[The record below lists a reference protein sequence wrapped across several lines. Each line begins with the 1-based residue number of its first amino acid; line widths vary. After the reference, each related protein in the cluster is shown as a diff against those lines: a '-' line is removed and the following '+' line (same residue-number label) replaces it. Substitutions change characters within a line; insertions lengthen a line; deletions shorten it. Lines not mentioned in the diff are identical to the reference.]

1 MSIFLNN
8 GEMMKRFVFLLFLF
22 TLVLSACQPEPIPL
36 PGDVLF
42 SDDFSTR
49 ENAWTH
55 LVNDGGAMDYNA
67 GGFRMYV
74 REPNLNYWTT
84 AGQNFANARIEVDA
98 LQYSGPQE
106 NRLGLV
112 CRHHDDNNYY
122 FFVISTDGY
131 YAIGKVVGGVQSLL
145 GQDAMQFASA
155 IQTGV
160 AINHLR
166 AECDGTTLRFYVND
180 APLALVDDAD
190 LATGDVGLLAGT
202 FSEGGLDVLFDNFQ
216 VLQP

>member
-1 MSIFLNN
+1 
-8 GEMMKRFVFLLFLF
+8 MKRIFFLLLFFSFL
-22 TLVLSACQPEPIPL
+22 LAACQPEPQPL

-49 ENAWTH
+49 EHAWTH
-55 LVNDGGAMDYNA
+55 LVNDGGVMDYNA
-67 GGFRMYV
+67 GGFRFYV

-84 AGQNFANARIEVDA
+84 AGQNFDDVRIEVDT

-106 NRLGLV
+106 NRLGV
-112 CRHHDDNNYY
+112 ICRYLDDNNYY

-131 YAIGKVVGGVQSLL
+131 YAIGKVKEGVQSLL
-145 GQDAMQFASA
+145 GQNAMRYASA

-166 AECDGTTLRFYVND
+166 AECQGSTLRFYVND
-180 APLALVDDAD
+180 APIALVDDAD
-190 LATGDVGLLAGT
+190 FTEGDVGMLAGT
-202 FSEGGLDVLFDNFQ
+202 FGEGELDVLFDNFQ

>member
-1 MSIFLNN
+1 
-8 GEMMKRFVFLLFLF
+8 MKRIAFLLIFFALFLA
-22 TLVLSACQPEPIPL
+22 ACQPEPAPL

-49 ENAWTH
+49 EQAWTH

-84 AGQNFANARIEVDA
+84 AGQNFSDVRIEVDA

-106 NRLGLV
+106 NRLGV
-112 CRHHDDNNYY
+112 ICRHRDDAHYY

-131 YAIGKVVGGVQSLL
+131 YAIGKVVDGVQSLL
-145 GQDAMQFASA
+145 GQDAMQYASV
-155 IQTGV
+155 IEQGV

-166 AECDGTTLRFYVND
+166 AECYGTTLSFFVND
-180 APLALVDDAD
+180 SPVALVDDTD
-190 LATGDVGLLAGT
+190 LQSGDVGLLAGT
-202 FSEGGLDVLFDNFQ
+202 FAEGGLDVLFDDFQ

>member
-1 MSIFLNN
+1 
-8 GEMMKRFVFLLFLF
+8 MKRIAFLLIFFALFLA
-22 TLVLSACQPEPIPL
+22 ACQPEPAPL

-49 ENAWTH
+49 EQAWTH

-84 AGQNFANARIEVDA
+84 AGQNFSDVRIEVDA

-106 NRLGLV
+106 NRLGV
-112 CRHHDDNNYY
+112 ICRHRDDAHYY

-131 YAIGKVVGGVQSLL
+131 YAIGKVVDGVQSLL
-145 GQDAMQFASA
+145 GQDAMQYASV
-155 IQTGV
+155 IEQGV

-166 AECDGTTLRFYVND
+166 AECHGTTLSFFVND
-180 APLALVDDAD
+180 SPVALVDDTD
-190 LATGDVGLLAGT
+190 LQSGDVGLLAGT
-202 FSEGGLDVLFDNFQ
+202 FAEGGLDVLFDDFQ